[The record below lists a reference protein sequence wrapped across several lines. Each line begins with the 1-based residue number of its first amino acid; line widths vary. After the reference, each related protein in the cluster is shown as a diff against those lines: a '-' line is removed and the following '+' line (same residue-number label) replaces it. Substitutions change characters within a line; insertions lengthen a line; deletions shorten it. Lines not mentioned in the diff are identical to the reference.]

1 MYLEMLQQRY
11 GAELEKQ
18 AGMEKQALN
27 PMQLMQMGRSFAGRG
42 KLERFNQLLNKRNAA
57 IKKVSDSR
65 FDKAHSLRDL
75 ASQEVAWLG
84 SSKGPISRQ
93 YSRASRRLIPSTN
106 ESDNMRR
113 LWNYGSGSPK
123 EYVEALSTPNTT
135 SIIEPKDLANLSSF
149 LRQYGY

>member
-11 GAELEKQ
+11 GAALEKQ
-18 AGMEKQALN
+18 AMEKQALS

-57 IKKVSDSR
+57 IKKVFDSR
-65 FDKAHSLRDL
+65 RDKARSLRDL

-93 YSRASRRLIPSTN
+93 YSRAKRRFIPATD
-106 ESDNMRR
+106 ESENMRS
-113 LWNYGSGSPK
+113 LWNFGGGNPK
-123 EYVEALSTPNTT
+123 AYVEALSGPNTAST
-135 SIIEPKDLANLSSF
+135 VTPKDLANLSSF